1 MTDKDFETLAG
12 KLSKDEAFLNVGGA
26 NANETKDGLLVTVL
40 VTYSVYLYLKYKDE
54 LCVSNMQEYFFEI
67 NKYFYH
73 TNTYEYHIVNCARL
87 KLEEGYGKP
96 LSYCEMLRVCN
107 MELRKSVFDALMA
120 FVNSPETLKWMIKE
134 MEDKDETT

>member
-1 MTDKDFETLAG
+1 MIDKDFESLAE
-12 KLSKDEAFLNVGGA
+12 KLSKDETFLNVGGA

-40 VTYSVYLYLKYKDE
+40 VAYSVYLYLKHNDE
-54 LCVSNMQEYFFEI
+54 LCVSNIQEYFFEM
-67 NKYFYH
+67 NKYFYL

-120 FVNSPETLKWMIKE
+120 FVNSPETLEWVIRE
-134 MEDKDETT
+134 IDNKDETT